1 MKRSYRFTR
10 LLTAFLAYA
19 LVIISAHVSSFADG
33 NVLTDKD
40 KFMTWAILGPS
51 GGDVRAVA
59 IDPKDKDHVF
69 ISTLDGQIYVSN
81 NGGDSWQLLVNLNK
95 PQLVLD
101 NLIIDS
107 RDSKTLYA
115 SGHRFKSPG
124 GFFKSTDGGLNWK
137 EAKELRGQSVHS
149 MTQSDKDPNM
159 LVAGTLDGV
168 WISKNGGDDWEKPES
183 TTSPVNVD
191 SLAID
196 PRNTNTLYAGTWWR
210 AYKSTDT
217 GKNWRLIKD
226 GMIDDSDV
234 FAVTVDPRD
243 ANHIIASA
251 CSGIYESFNSGELWR
266 KMNGIPGDS
275 RRTYAI
281 VQHPS
286 IAGTIYAATNQGF
299 WMSSNAGKSWVL
311 TTSRDLMVTS
321 IAVSPQAPNRIFI
334 GTSLFGVMVSDDGGK
349 NWRPSNTNFT
359 SRFTYEITPD
369 IERANRV
376 YAITQNVGA
385 GGGFFFFSDDRGQT
399 WQQAKNLD
407 INRVSPFAILQDR
420 IDPNVIYLGTNVGVF
435 RSPDRGLTWTLF
447 TPPKPKPVVK
457 KTVRRAA
464 ASKGTTAK
472 GTPAKKPVNKAP
484 ASVARAAAPLKTPVS
499 AAAAVPAGP
508 ALIPAL
514 TEKVKVLAFT
524 EDGKN
529 GILAGT
535 DSGLYRTY
543 DIANGWEKLDLGP
556 GINNSI
562 FVIHISPKEP
572 QTIWAGTASSGVI
585 VSNDDGKTW
594 RAINGI
600 PQDVPIS
607 SIASDPQRLDRI
619 YVGTSQAFWLSRDGG
634 KTWTR
639 RGGNLP
645 LGNFT
650 SILINPSNTDEI
662 FISSSLE
669 SDGGIFYSSDA
680 GMKWKRVDSK
690 EMPLPSRRVWSMA
703 FDPQDPNRI
712 FAGSHSSG
720 VYRIE
725 RRSETGADASA
736 AKAASPTGN

>member
-10 LLTAFLAYA
+10 LLTAFLVYTV
-19 LVIISAHVSSFADG
+19 LIVSANASSLTDG

-40 KFMTWAILGPS
+40 KFTTWAILGPS

-59 IDPKDKDHVF
+59 VDPRDKDHVY

-81 NGGDSWQLLVNLNK
+81 NAGNSWQLLVNLNK

-101 NLIIDS
+101 NLVIDL

-124 GFFKSTDGGLNWK
+124 GFFKSTDGGLSWK
-137 EAKELRGQSVHS
+137 EAKELRGESVHS
-149 MTQSDKDPNM
+149 MVQSDKDPNV
-159 LVAGTLDGV
+159 LVVGTLSGV
-168 WISKNGGDDWEKPES
+168 WISKNSGDDWDKVES
-183 TTSPVNVD
+183 ATAPVNVD

-210 AYKSTDT
+210 AYKSTDS

-234 FAVTVDPRD
+234 FAVTIDPRD

-251 CSGIYESFNSGELWR
+251 CSGIYESFNNGELWR

-299 WMSSNAGKSWVL
+299 WMSSNGGKSWLL

-349 NWRPSNTNFT
+349 NWRQSNTNFS

-369 IERANRV
+369 IERTDRV

-385 GGGFFFFSDDRGQT
+385 GGGFFFYSDDRGQN
-399 WQQAKNLD
+399 WQQSKNLD
-407 INRVSPFAILQDR
+407 VNRVSPYAILQDR

-435 RSPDRGLTWTLF
+435 RSPDRGVTWTLF
-447 TPPKPKPVVK
+447 TPPKPKPVVRK
-457 KTVRRAA
+457 APAKAA
-464 ASKGTTAK
+464 PAKGTTAK
-472 GTPAKKPVNKAP
+472 GTAAKKPAGKAP
-484 ASVARAAAPLKTPVS
+484 AVAAKTTAPPKAPAATASVA
-499 AAAAVPAGP
+499 PAIPGM
-508 ALIPAL
+508 IPAL
-514 TEKVKVLAFT
+514 NEKVKVLAFT

-543 DIANGWEKLDLGP
+543 DIANGWEKIDLGA
-556 GINNSI
+556 GVNNSI
-562 FVIHISPKEP
+562 FVIHVSPKDP
-572 QTIWAGTASSGVI
+572 QTIWAGTASSGVM

-594 RAINGI
+594 RAVNGI
-600 PQDVPIS
+600 PQEVPIS
-607 SIASDPQRLDRI
+607 SIASDSQHTDRI

-634 KTWTR
+634 KTWIR

-645 LGNFT
+645 LGNFS
-650 SILINPSNTDEI
+650 SILINPLNTDEI

-703 FDPQDPNRI
+703 FDPQDSNRI

-725 RRSETGADASA
+725 RRAETGAEKDAA
-736 AKAASPTGN
+736 RVDPQTGN